1 MKRRTLLAGLAG
13 APAVLSLPVRAQ
25 ALVKIAFGFSA
36 VTDFSTVFVATDEG
50 LFSKRGLDVEPRFIP
65 LNPTIIP
72 GIESGSLQMGGPT
85 PLGYLQAVDGG
96 LDHVVLAGGGS
107 FSKKYTEIA
116 LVARA
121 GTSIRSAADCVGKK
135 IGVPGLGALL
145 HVTFRQWL
153 KLAGVDYSKVSFIE
167 APFPQ
172 HGDLIRGG
180 SLDAVVTAGP
190 FLARILEAGT
200 GYVSSYYTT
209 FLPEG
214 YPTIVH
220 TARRDWV
227 QKNPAV
233 PKAFREALVEATAWM
248 AKPANDARM
257 REIVA
262 KYLKTPPAI
271 AAKMQI
277 GPPLP
282 VVTVPHLKWWVDMMR
297 EQQMLKGNPALDTL
311 IAKG

>member
-13 APAVLSLPVRAQ
+13 APTVLSLPVRAQ
-25 ALVKIAFGFSA
+25 AMVKIAFGFSA
-36 VTDFSTVFVATDEG
+36 VTDLSTAFVATDEG

-96 LDHVVLAGGGS
+96 LDHVVPAGGGS

-145 HVTFRQWL
+145 HVTVRQWL

-190 FLARILEAGT
+190 FLARILEAGPAT
-200 GYVSSYYTT
+200 SV
-209 FLPEG
+209 
-214 YPTIVH
+214 PT
-220 TARRDWV
+220 
-227 QKNPAV
+227 
-233 PKAFREALVEATAWM
+233 
-248 AKPANDARM
+248 
-257 REIVA
+257 
-262 KYLKTPPAI
+262 TPPSCPRATRPSCT
-271 AAKMQI
+271 
-277 GPPLP
+277 PPGATGCRRIRACP
-282 VVTVPHLKWWVDMMR
+282 RPSARHWSRPPRGWPGRPTMHACARSWPS
-297 EQQMLKGNPALDTL
+297 T
-311 IAKG
+311 